1 MSLRTVNQWNHYIP
15 SGIIYDTC
23 EIINSNKNEKIE
35 LYKILWVLYKYIY
48 HYNIQ
53 LQHAISKY
61 KSLIKLLKYNSMIQE
76 INYINYITS
85 LNLIND
91 TELCKLKIIELKT
104 ILGEIKLIYNYYLRL
119 FNYT

>member
-1 MSLRTVNQWNHYIP
+1 MTSRTVNQWNHYIQG
-15 SGIIYDTC
+15 GIIYDTR
-23 EIINSNKNEKIE
+23 EMINSNKNEKIE

-61 KSLIKLLKYNSMIQE
+61 KSLIKLLKYNNITQEMIS
-76 INYINYITS
+76 INYIAS

-91 TELCKLKIIELKT
+91 TELCKVKIIELKT
-104 ILGEIKLIYNYYLRL
+104 ILEEKKLLYNYYLRL

>member
-1 MSLRTVNQWNHYIP
+1 MTLRTVNQWKHYIQ

-53 LQHAISKY
+53 LQHAILKY
-61 KSLIKLLKYNSMIQE
+61 ESLIKLLKYNNMTQEMIS
-76 INYINYITS
+76 INYITS

-91 TELCKLKIIELKT
+91 TELCKVKIIELKT
-104 ILGEIKLIYNYYLRL
+104 ILEEKKLLYNYYLRL

>member
-1 MSLRTVNQWNHYIP
+1 VNQWNHYIQG
-15 SGIIYDTC
+15 GIIYDTR

-53 LQHAISKY
+53 LQQTISKY
-61 KSLIKLLKYNSMIQE
+61 KSLIKLLKYNNMTQE
-76 INYINYITS
+76 LISINYIAS

-91 TELCKLKIIELKT
+91 TNLCKLKINELKN
-104 ILGEIKLIYNYYLRL
+104 ILEEIKLIYNYYLRL

>member
-1 MSLRTVNQWNHYIP
+1 MTPRKVNIWNHYIHG
-15 SGIIYDTC
+15 GIIYDTR

-53 LQHAISKY
+53 LQQTISKY
-61 KSLIKLLKYNSMIQE
+61 ESLIKLLKYNNMTQE
-76 INYINYITS
+76 LISINYVAS

-91 TELCKLKIIELKT
+91 TNLCKLKINELKN
-104 ILGEIKLIYNYYLRL
+104 ILEEIKLLYNYYLRL

>member
-1 MSLRTVNQWNHYIP
+1 MTLRTVNQWNHYIQG
-15 SGIIYDTC
+15 GIIYDTR
-23 EIINSNKNEKIE
+23 EMINSNKNEKIE

-61 KSLIKLLKYNSMIQE
+61 ESLIKLLKYNNMTHEMIS
-76 INYINYITS
+76 INYIDS

-91 TELCKLKIIELKT
+91 TNLCKLKINELKT
-104 ILGEIKLIYNYYLRL
+104 ILEEKKLIYNYYLRL

>member
-1 MSLRTVNQWNHYIP
+1 MTLRKVNKWNNYI
-15 SGIIYDTC
+15 SIGIIYDTLK
-23 EIINSNKNEKIE
+23 IINSDKNEKIE

-61 KSLIKLLKYNSMIQE
+61 ELLIKLLKYNNMTQEMIS
-76 INYINYITS
+76 INYIAS

-91 TELCKLKIIELKT
+91 TELCKVKIIELKT
-104 ILGEIKLIYNYYLRL
+104 ILEEKKLLYNYYLRL

>member
-1 MSLRTVNQWNHYIP
+1 MTSRKVNVWNYYIP
-15 SGIIYDTC
+15 SGIIYDTH
-23 EIINSNKNEKIE
+23 EITNSDKNEKIE

-53 LQHAISKY
+53 LQQTILKY

-76 INYINYITS
+76 INFINSISS

-91 TELCKLKIIELKT
+91 TDLCKLKIDELKN
-104 ILGEIKLIYNYYLRL
+104 ILEEIKLIYNYYLRL

>member
-1 MSLRTVNQWNHYIP
+1 MTSRTVNQWKHYIQG
-15 SGIIYDTC
+15 GIIYDTR
-23 EIINSNKNEKIE
+23 EMINSNKNEKIE

-61 KSLIKLLKYNSMIQE
+61 KSLIKLLKYNMTQEMIS
-76 INYINYITS
+76 INYIAS
-85 LNLIND
+85 LNLLND
-91 TELCKLKIIELKT
+91 TELCKVKIIELKT